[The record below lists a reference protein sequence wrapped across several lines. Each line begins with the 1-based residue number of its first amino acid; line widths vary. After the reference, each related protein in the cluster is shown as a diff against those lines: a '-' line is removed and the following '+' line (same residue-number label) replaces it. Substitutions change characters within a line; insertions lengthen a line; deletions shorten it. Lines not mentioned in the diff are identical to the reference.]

1 MRNLILILALAMPL
15 SAQTPQ
21 IDALRA
27 QIDSLEAV
35 ADSLGSLANVPA
47 ADSLIAARP
56 DLVAVGVTASVWAQ
70 DSLYV
75 TITLPYASGDAADK
89 LTFREGV
96 LAARDGGVAFVRRG
110 WSFGV
115 HRARV
120 ERFLDA
126 LDSVVD

>member
-21 IDALRA
+21 PDALRA

-56 DLVAVGVTASVWAQ
+56 DLVAVGVTVSVWAQ

-75 TITLPYASGDAADK
+75 TITLPYASGSDADK
-89 LTFREGV
+89 LAFREGI
-96 LAARDGGVAFVRRG
+96 LAARDEKVSFVRRG

-126 LDSVVD
+126 LDGVID